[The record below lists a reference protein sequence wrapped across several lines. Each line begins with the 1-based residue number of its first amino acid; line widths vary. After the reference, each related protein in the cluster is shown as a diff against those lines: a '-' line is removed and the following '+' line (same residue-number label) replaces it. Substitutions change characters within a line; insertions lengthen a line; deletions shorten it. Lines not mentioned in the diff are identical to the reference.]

1 MNVEIENGRVLVGDC
16 FREGS
21 LHVSEGRVVDA
32 NVDGVRIDARGCL
45 VLPGIV
51 DVHGDAFERQVQPR
65 PKVRFPLEIALRE
78 TDNQLIS
85 NGITTAY
92 HGLTVSWEPGL
103 RSIETAREFV
113 KSFRRLRS
121 ELATD
126 TKLHIRWET
135 FALEELDE
143 ILSWLEDEPAPIF
156 AINDHTTSVM
166 TGGVQAWK
174 LGSMVARSGLSE
186 ADFRD
191 RMEAV
196 WARRDEVP
204 HAISSAAGKA
214 RSAGAVLFAHDE
226 ASVTDRTLFR
236 SLGAVVSEFPM
247 NEETAEAARDA
258 GEHTI
263 LGAPNVIRGGSHNGA
278 MSAAPAVV
286 AGLCTVLTSD
296 YYYPSPLVAPFK
308 LHREHGVPLA
318 DAWNLVSKNAAEAA
332 QLSDRGTLQP
342 GRRAD
347 FLLVDDTNP
356 EAPLVVCS
364 FVGGRKVFDRRSM

>member
-1 MNVEIENGRVLVGDC
+1 MLSERITPSVGRA
-16 FREGS
+16 
-21 LHVSEGRVVDA
+21 GRGFERRRCRVDA
-32 NVDGVRIDARGCL
+32 CGCL

-51 DVHGDAFERQVQPR
+51 DVHGDAFERQVEPR

-143 ILSWLEDEPAPIF
+143 ILTWLEDEPAPIF

-166 TGGVQAWK
+166 TGGVQARK
-174 LGSMVARSGLSE
+174 LSSMVARSGLSE
-186 ADFRD
+186 AGFRD

-204 HAISSAAGKA
+204 SAISNAAVQA

-226 ASVTDRTLFR
+226 ASVADRSRFR
-236 SLGAVVSEFPM
+236 GLGAVVSEFPM
-247 NEETAEAARDA
+247 NEDTARAARDA

-286 AGLCTVLTSD
+286 SGLCTVLTSD
-296 YYYPSPLVAPFK
+296 YYYPSPLVAPFT
-308 LHREHGVPLA
+308 LHHEHGVPLA

-332 QLSDRGTLQP
+332 QLNDRGTLQP
-342 GRRAD
+342 GKRAD

-356 EAPLVVCS
+356 NAPQVVCS
-364 FVGGRKVFDRRSM
+364 FVGGRKVFDRRTM